1 MVVPTHT
8 EQGRATDQKML
19 SPITFLSPLSLI
31 AAKYGKTV
39 TGNKKII
46 AVQHYWLSPYGLR
59 WPAAPECRLNKTLTS
74 FQRGLIDWSVTRI
87 FSWPPFDV
95 HAVRISASVAAGFCL

>member
-19 SPITFLSPLSLI
+19 SPITFLSPLPLI

-59 WPAAPECRLNKTLTS
+59 WPAVPE
-74 FQRGLIDWSVTRI
+74 
-87 FSWPPFDV
+87 
-95 HAVRISASVAAGFCL
+95 